1 MSMSTSRASSRT
13 SCSMQ
18 VQLELMEHCPT
29 HDLKLEDIVSVKTKL
44 GHELTGRVVKILA
57 SESNLGAGCTTIV

>member
-1 MSMSTSRASSRT
+1 
-13 SCSMQ
+13 MQ

-57 SESNLGAGCTTIV
+57 SEFPNGSGHAVPACY